1 MGIYLSGPVRLLL
14 PGPYADL
21 GRGGG
26 ALAAAGPVPNPRVE
40 RGRPA
45 LIWADHWSG
54 ERLGAF
60 LEKIMSKGAHLP

>member
-21 GRGGG
+21 GAGG
-26 ALAAAGPVPNPRVE
+26 ALAAAGPAPNPRVE
-40 RGRPA
+40 RVRPT
-45 LIWADHWSG
+45 LIRADQWSG

-60 LEKIMSKGAHLP
+60 LEKITSKGARLP